1 MAKPL
6 TAIAI
11 ANLKPRLKRYE
22 VSDPGCHGLR
32 VVVFPSR
39 KKSFIVRY
47 RYRGLQCKLTLGPCL
62 TERGV
67 AESDTTPELDTPLSL
82 AAAREL
88 ATKALRQAKAKNG
101 RNPAAEKQRQR
112 QEERAGESDTLSA
125 IAAEYLRREGPRL
138 RTLSQRKSD
147 LDLLCASVLGRQP
160 VAEIARGQY
169 TRILDHIADNNGP
182 VRADRCLSALRT
194 LLSWHSAR
202 SAFISPL
209 VRGGRR
215 TSIAERARSRV
226 LSDDEL

>member
-67 AESDTTPELDTPLSL
+67 AESDIEVAGP
-82 AAAREL
+82 ARVGLEL
-88 ATKALRQAKAKNG
+88 APDVRPC
-101 RNPAAEKQRQR
+101 RPAGSSVSR
-112 QEERAGESDTLSA
+112 S
-125 IAAEYLRREGPRL
+125 YCGPHTSCSSWRWCTSLPGL
-138 RTLSQRKSD
+138 RTST
-147 LDLLCASVLGRQP
+147 LDQSA
-160 VAEIARGQY
+160 
-169 TRILDHIADNNGP
+169 TRWA
-182 VRADRCLSALRT
+182 
-194 LLSWHSAR
+194 
-202 SAFISPL
+202 
-209 VRGGRR
+209 
-215 TSIAERARSRV
+215 
-226 LSDDEL
+226 